1 MNSKAENILKIFN
14 EIRNPLKT
22 MKLNKQINLIKLV
35 NKKFLSKILSIL
47 ENYIDKNPNKI
58 KQLMKMNLIIKIKDK
73 KVDQITYWDN
83 FYYKNKIKNNQGYL
97 KII

>member
-14 EIRNPLKT
+14 EIHNPLKT

-73 KVDQITYWDN
+73 KVDQIIYWGN
-83 FYYKNKIKNNQGYL
+83 FYYKNKIK
-97 KII
+97 IIRAI